1 MCPTCSITNLKA
13 GGVVADCSVR
23 CCPQASLRSS
33 QHRSACNVTAHTGV
47 AATLF
52 ARRQTCL
59 PSLRISVWSRPLLS
73 MILFHSIALRP
84 VHYISCCIF
93 VASEPSFL
101 ASCLSFSIYWLFEF
115 PMSTFIVQHNFDW
128 KPIKWTAFSDSSK
141 MFAMYNCRLI
151 LVETASGF
159 AVGLAL
165 VQRLICGLKY
175 IAVRLGPVGEGRTRA

>member
-1 MCPTCSITNLKA
+1 MQRQVFSSS
-13 GGVVADCSVR
+13 VVAIVSTSIGLQCN
-23 CCPQASLRSS
+23 RSYR
-33 QHRSACNVTAHTGV
+33 RSGNAFC
-47 AATLF
+47 
-52 ARRQTCL
+52 RRQTCL

-84 VHYISCCIF
+84 AHYISCCIF
-93 VASEPSFL
+93 VGSEPSFL

-115 PMSTFIVQHNFDW
+115 LMSTFIVQHNFDW
-128 KPIKWTAFSDSSK
+128 KPIKRTAFSDGPK

-165 VQRLICGLKY
+165 VQRLICGFKY

>member
-1 MCPTCSITNLKA
+1 MQRQVLSSSVIAIVSTSIGLQCNCSYRRRGNAFCLA
-13 GGVVADCSVR
+13 A
-23 CCPQASLRSS
+23 
-33 QHRSACNVTAHTGV
+33 NV
-47 AATLF
+47 F
-52 ARRQTCL
+52 AVIA
-59 PSLRISVWSRPLLS
+59 ISVWSRPLLS

-84 VHYISCCIF
+84 AHFRWFRAVFSC
-93 VASEPSFL
+93 FL
-101 ASCLSFSIYWLFEF
+101 S
-115 PMSTFIVQHNFDW
+115 DW
-128 KPIKWTAFSDSSK
+128 KPIKRTAFSDSSK

>member
-1 MCPTCSITNLKA
+1 MQRQVLSSSVAAIVSTSI
-13 GGVVADCSVR
+13 GF
-23 CCPQASLRSS
+23 
-33 QHRSACNVTAHTGV
+33 ACHTGV

-59 PSLRISVWSRPLLS
+59 PSLRILVWSRPLLS

-93 VASEPSFL
+93 VDSEPSFL
-101 ASCLSFSIYWLFEF
+101 AFCLSFYIYWLFEF
-115 PMSTFIVQHNFDW
+115 LMSTFIVQHNFDW

-151 LVETASGF
+151 FSRNCIRICRWTCAGTAPDLRPQIYCRS
-159 AVGLAL
+159 AWACRRRPHP
-165 VQRLICGLKY
+165 RLTI
-175 IAVRLGPVGEGRTRA
+175 RAEA